1 MKSAL
6 SEKIIILTSIFVSLI
21 FTPVN
26 FDALI
31 IPKLALI
38 FSLASYLVPQIL
50 GNYKLFLQNY
60 KLKCLSVIS
69 ILIITQM
76 IIVMI
81 RSEAPFAQ
89 EFYGRTGRALGFST
103 FFSMAIILLFMA
115 INSKLESSKNIIIGL
130 CVSALL
136 SSSYA
141 LLQRFN
147 LDPFNWNSRTNG
159 VIGTLGNPNFQSA
172 FAAMAI
178 IPTFVYFWN
187 RSYRYIF
194 SPVAAVILMSVIY
207 FTQSTQGYV
216 IISAALLVYAI
227 IFFWYKNKFIASSI
241 AVGAFISSLV
251 AINGMLNQGPLAPLL
266 YKVSVQ
272 SRGDF
277 WRSAFGTANSNPIF
291 GVGIDSF
298 GDSFLI
304 YRDMTAFN
312 HTFGEITDNAHN
324 YFLEFAAT
332 GGYPLAILHLL
343 VILLTFSSFVSLQIT
358 LKKFNPQIA
367 ALFSAWL
374 AFQMQS
380 IISPG
385 TLVLILWNTLI
396 SGYFIGSSIQLKEN
410 INIATKKPT
419 SFLPIKNYFGIGLL
433 VCSLFIMYPLFNSD
447 RTLMK
452 GIKARDANLVMSS
465 LTSFPESSVKY
476 NIFGQEILR
485 SNLPDQALEIAK
497 DATRFNPNAVS
508 AWALIFSNPKASKNE
523 LLEARNQILRL
534 DPLNQEVFKFNIK

>member
-6 SEKIIILTSIFVSLI
+6 TEKIVVLTSVFVSLI
-21 FTPVN
+21 FTPMN

-31 IPKLALI
+31 IPKLTLI
-38 FSLASYLVPQIL
+38 FILALYLLPQIL
-50 GNYKLFLQNY
+50 GSYKLFLQNFT
-60 KLKCLSVIS
+60 LKCLAAIS

-76 IIVMI
+76 IIVMVL
-81 RSEAPFAQ
+81 SEAPFAQ

-103 FFSMAIILLFMA
+103 FFAMVMILLFLA
-115 INSKLESSKNIIIGL
+115 INSKLESSKNLIIGL
-130 CVSALL
+130 SVSALL

-159 VIGTLGNPNFQSA
+159 IIGTLGNPNFQSA

-194 SPVAAVILMSVIY
+194 LPVVAIILMSVIY

-216 IISAALLVYAI
+216 IISAALLVYTI
-227 IFFWYKNKFIASSI
+227 IFFWYRNKFIASTI
-241 AVGAFISSLV
+241 AVGAFITSLV
-251 AINGMLNQGPLAPLL
+251 AISGMLNQGPLAPFL

-277 WRSAFGTANSNPIF
+277 WRSAFGAANSNPIF

-298 GDSFLI
+298 GDSFLV

-312 HTFGEITDNAHN
+312 HSFGEITDNAHN

-332 GGYPLAILHLL
+332 GGYPLAFLHLL
-343 VILLTFSSFVSLQIT
+343 IVLLTFLSFISLQRK
-358 LKKFNPQIA
+358 LKQFNPQVA

-374 AFQMQS
+374 AFQLQS

-385 TLVLILWNTLI
+385 TLVLILWNILI
-396 SGYFIGSSIQLKEN
+396 SGYFIGSSVQFNEN
-410 INIATKKPT
+410 TGLFTKKPN
-419 SFLPIKNYFGIGLL
+419 SFAPVKNYFGIGLL
-433 VCSLFIMYPLFNSD
+433 ICGLFIMYPLFNSD
-447 RTLMK
+447 RMLMK

-523 LLEARNQILRL
+523 LLEAQNQILRL